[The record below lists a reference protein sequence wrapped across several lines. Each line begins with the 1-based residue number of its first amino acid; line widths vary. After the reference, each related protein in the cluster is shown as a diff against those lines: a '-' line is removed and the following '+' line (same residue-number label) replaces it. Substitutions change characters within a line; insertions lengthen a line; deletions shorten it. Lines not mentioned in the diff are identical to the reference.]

1 MDKPTMVFN
10 SRVFFAAFL
19 VLWLV
24 ACSNVLWL
32 GPGRLHVR
40 ALDEF
45 PMWVVDGFGRNV
57 TIGRLP
63 TRIVSL
69 QPSNTEILFA
79 IGAGDRVVGVTRYC
93 DYPPEVLA
101 RVKDGSIKVVGG
113 FTDPNMELIVSLR
126 PDLVLAWGHLQKEA
140 VSSLETKGLIV
151 VALYPKTV
159 ADIPEDIKL
168 VGRIVGRSDAA
179 MQLAE
184 SLEKRIN
191 IVLDKTGAAAY
202 KPRVYFEI
210 WYDPLMS
217 VGPGTYIDDLITMA
231 GGVNIFADSKTP
243 YPEVNSEIIIERDP
257 EIIIVTRG
265 YMGLAIEDAKS
276 KIRDRPGWASISAVL
291 NNQIYEVDENMV
303 YRSGPRIVDG
313 LETLAVTIH
322 PEFFPETQLHRLMV
336 CTSPP
341 TLGVGFEIDGTCEKT
356 DTSGAVSKILK
367 KGSHTVKLLNSSI
380 MIGANRME
388 FLGWTGS
395 ASGKTVEVS
404 VYLDADA
411 ELTANYIYTTTNIPS
426 ATVQPRYVLIIATV
440 LASAIAASLLLLKAS
455 RRKAT

>member
-1 MDKPTMVFN
+1 
-10 SRVFFAAFL
+10 
-19 VLWLV
+19 
-24 ACSNVLWL
+24 
-32 GPGRLHVR
+32 
-40 ALDEF
+40 
-45 PMWVVDGFGRNV
+45 
-57 TIGRLP
+57 
-63 TRIVSL
+63 
-69 QPSNTEILFA
+69 
-79 IGAGDRVVGVTRYC
+79 
-93 DYPPEVLA
+93 
-101 RVKDGSIKVVGG
+101 
-113 FTDPNMELIVSLR
+113 
-126 PDLVLAWGHLQKEA
+126 
-140 VSSLETKGLIV
+140 
-151 VALYPKTV
+151 
-159 ADIPEDIKL
+159 
-168 VGRIVGRSDAA
+168 